1 MIKLYNSLS
10 RTKEDFYPLDPTNV
24 GLYVCGPT
32 VYDKA
37 HVGNARPVVVF
48 DVLFR
53 LLCHVYGEKHVCYV
67 RNITDVD
74 DKINAAAAKN
84 GESIQELT
92 ARTTKLYHED
102 MAALEALPPH
112 IEPKATEHMPEM
124 IAMIEDLLRYG
135 NAYVADGHVLFKVN
149 SYNRYGHLSKRDVDE
164 MQAGARVEVEDYKQD
179 PMDFVLWKPSKPDE
193 PSWDSPW
200 GKGRPGW
207 HIECSAMSTKYLGP
221 TFDIHGGGIDL
232 IFPHHEN
239 EIAQSCCA
247 NKNSVFSRF
256 FMHNGHITIEGDKM
270 SKSLGN
276 FFTVHDLLE
285 KVPGEVIRL
294 ALLQSHYRQPLDWT
308 ETGLMQAKQTLDKF
322 YNALR
327 GIDLETIKSQPRNSV
342 VEALSDDLNVPLALS
357 VLHDLAGQLN
367 KADGQ
372 EKLNIASQL
381 KASAGLLGLLQQDA
395 ESWFQGSQ
403 ASDDLPSAEIEKLLA
418 ERLQARQDKDFQR
431 ADAIR
436 DQLKNNGI
444 LIDDGPG
451 GSTWRRA

>member
-1 MIKLYNSLS
+1 MIRLYNSLS
-10 RTKEDFYPLDPTNV
+10 RTKEEFYPLDPTKV

-48 DVLFR
+48 DTLFR
-53 LLCHVYGEKHVCYV
+53 LLCQIYGKKHVCYV

-84 GESIQELT
+84 NESIQELT
-92 ARTTKLYHED
+92 ARTTALYHQD
-102 MAALEALPPH
+102 MASLGALPPT

-124 IAMIEDLLRYG
+124 ITMIKELLRYG
-135 NAYVADGHVLFKVN
+135 HAYESAGHVLFKVA
-149 SYNRYGHLSKRDVDE
+149 SYQRYGNLSKRDISE

-179 PMDFVLWKPSKPDE
+179 PMDFVLWKPSKQGE
-193 PSWDSPW
+193 PAWDSPW
-200 GKGRPGW
+200 GAGRPGW

-247 NKNSVFSRF
+247 NKNTVFSRY

-285 KVPGEVIRL
+285 KIPGEAIRL
-294 ALLQSHYRQPLDWT
+294 ALLQTHYRQPLDWT
-308 ETGLMQAKQTLDKF
+308 EQGLVQAKQTLDKF
-322 YNALR
+322 YTALR
-327 GIDLETIKSQPRNSV
+327 GIDLSEIKSQPRNSV
-342 VEALSDDLNVPLALS
+342 LEALSDDLNTPQALAL
-357 VLHDLAGQLN
+357 LHEMVGQLN
-367 KADGQ
+367 KSEGQ
-372 EKLNIASQL
+372 ERLNLASQL
-381 KASAGLLGLLQQDA
+381 KASAALLGILQQDV
-395 ESWFQGSQ
+395 EGWFKTGTN
-403 ASDDLPSAEIEKLLA
+403 ADDLKAEAIEQLLV
-418 ERLQARQDKDFQR
+418 ERLQARKDRDFQR
-431 ADAIR
+431 ADQIR
-436 DQLKNNGI
+436 DQLKDQGI
-444 LIDDGPG
+444 LIDDGPE